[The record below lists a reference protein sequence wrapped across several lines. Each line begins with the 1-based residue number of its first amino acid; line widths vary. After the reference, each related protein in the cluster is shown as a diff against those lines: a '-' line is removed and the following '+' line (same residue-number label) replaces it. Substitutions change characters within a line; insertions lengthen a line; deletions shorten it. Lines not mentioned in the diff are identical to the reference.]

1 MSLPAVT
8 SPQEWL
14 TARKELL
21 QKEKEFTRLRDALNT
36 SRRQLPMVR
45 VDKEY
50 VFEGRPTARSASLT
64 CSVRAGS

>member
-50 VFEGRPTARSASLT
+50 VFEGPRRQGQPR
-64 CSVRAGS
+64 